1 MPHNMQSAVKKVTS
15 LTAKEPFLLIT
26 LLLTVILSFFS
37 RPHLSAVRWNVI
49 TTLFS
54 LMLVCQ
60 AFDKCQLLRSLA
72 GLAVGTF
79 NTPRKLGFAMI
90 LTTGMLAMF
99 MTNDVAL
106 LTVVP
111 LTMIMAKVSDTDPY
125 MLVILETISANI
137 FSALTP
143 FGNPQNLY
151 LYSYFKISP
160 AEFFET
166 MVPFCLFG
174 AVLLGLA
181 NLLFNKGKSYRVPDL
196 KFEILDRRLLIG
208 ALAAFIIN
216 ILSVLRIVDYRISF
230 AATVLVF
237 LFLAPKLIA
246 KVDYFLLITFVLFFL
261 FTDSITGIPFVKT
274 FLGGVLNSKSAVLL
288 LSVGLSQIISNVP
301 AAVVISGFTAHY
313 KELLYGVSAGGLG
326 TLVASLASL
335 ISYKLYAHQ
344 YQSRR
349 YLVVFTLLNF
359 GILILLIAAILLI
372 ESLW

>member
-1 MPHNMQSAVKKVTS
+1 
-15 LTAKEPFLLIT
+15 
-26 LLLTVILSFFS
+26 
-37 RPHLSAVRWNVI
+37 
-49 TTLFS
+49 
-54 LMLVCQ
+54 
-60 AFDKCQLLRSLA
+60 
-72 GLAVGTF
+72 
-79 NTPRKLGFAMI
+79 
-90 LTTGMLAMF
+90 
-99 MTNDVAL
+99 
-106 LTVVP
+106 
-111 LTMIMAKVSDTDPY
+111 
-125 MLVILETISANI
+125 
-137 FSALTP
+137 
-143 FGNPQNLY
+143 
-151 LYSYFKISP
+151 
-160 AEFFET
+160 
-166 MVPFCLFG
+166 
-174 AVLLGLA
+174 
-181 NLLFNKGKSYRVPDL
+181 
-196 KFEILDRRLLIG
+196 
-208 ALAAFIIN
+208 
-216 ILSVLRIVDYRISF
+216 LRIVDYRISF

>member
-1 MPHNMQSAVKKVTS
+1 MPHNIQSAVKRVTS

-90 LTTGMLAMF
+90 LTTGVLAMF

-111 LTMIMAKVSDTDPY
+111 LTMIIAKVSDTDPY
-125 MLVILETISANI
+125 MLVILETVSANI

-160 AEFFET
+160 SEFFEV
-166 MVPFCLFG
+166 MIPFCLFG

-274 FLGGVLNSKSAVLL
+274 FLGGMLNSKSAVLL

-335 ISYKLYAHQ
+335 ISYKLYAHR

-359 GILILLIAAILLI
+359 GILILLIAAILLT
-372 ESLW
+372 ESL